1 MADNSSTGVSVKKFT
16 VFTLAIMNIVAVVS
30 LRGLP
35 AEAEYG
41 LSSVF
46 YYIFAAVVF
55 LIPVSLVAAEL
66 ATGWPEK
73 GGVFRWVGEAFG
85 PRWAFLAMFMLFIE
99 VSVWFPTAL
108 TFGAVSL
115 AFVGPDQTWDQALSS
130 NKLFVL
136 AVVLVIYWLATFIAF
151 RGVDAFSKVSK
162 WGGMIGTIIPAAA
175 LIVLGFSYLFS
186 DQPIHIELK
195 WDDILPDFTNFSNIV
210 LAASIFLFY
219 GGMEMNAI
227 HVKELDN
234 ASKSYPMAIAVAS
247 IGTVAIFVFGT
258 LAIGFI
264 IPQSDINLTQSLL
277 VAYHDL
283 FKWAGLGFLAPITAI
298 CLAIGVLAGIV
309 TWVAGPSSGLLTVAK
324 AGYLP
329 RFWQHTNKHDMATHI
344 MLFQAGIVSVLSVL
358 FVVMP
363 SVQAAYQILSQLTVI
378 LYLVMYLLMFAA
390 AIHLRF
396 TQPNRPRPYSV
407 PGGKGGMYL
416 VAGIGLFG
424 SMIAFIFSFIPP
436 NQISIGSPTTF
447 VFILIALTILFI
459 ILPFIIYAC
468 RKPHWKDEHADF
480 APFTWEIE
488 GTHPG
493 IPNESDTHTTHL
505 TKQHFQWLHKKRAEN
520 QVEIKGDQA

>member
-1 MADNSSTGVSVKKFT
+1 MADTSPPQTNSTKLT

-46 YYIFAAVVF
+46 YYVFAAVFF

-85 PRWAFLAMFMLFIE
+85 PKWAFLAMLMLFVE

-115 AFVGPDQTWDQALSS
+115 AFIGPDQTWDQALSA
-130 NKLFVL
+130 NKFFVL
-136 AVVLVIYWLATFIAF
+136 AVVLAIYWLATFIAF
-151 RGVDAFSKVSK
+151 RGVEAFSKVSK
-162 WGGMIGTIIPAAA
+162 WGGMIGTIIPSAVLA
-175 LIVLGFSYLFS
+175 LLGFAYLGG
-186 DQPIHIELK
+186 DQPVHIELT
-195 WDDILPDFTNFSNIV
+195 WSNVLPDFSNFSNIV

-219 GGMEMNAI
+219 AGMEMNAI

-234 ASKSYPMAIAVAS
+234 AAKTYPTAIAIAS
-247 IGTVAIFVFGT
+247 IGTVAIFILGT
-258 LAIGFI
+258 LAIGFV
-264 IPQSDINLTQSLL
+264 IPQSEINLTQSLL
-277 VAYHDL
+277 VAYYDI
-283 FKWAGLGFLAPITAI
+283 FKWAGIGFLAPVMAV

-309 TWVAGPSSGLLTVAK
+309 TWVGGPSSGLLMVAK

-344 MLFQAGIVSVLSVL
+344 MFLQGGLVSVLSIL

-363 SVQAAYQILSQLTVI
+363 SVQATYQILSQLTVI
-378 LYLVMYLLMFAA
+378 LYLIMYLLMFAA
-390 AIHLRF
+390 GIYLRF
-396 TQPNRPRPYSV
+396 SQPNRPRPYSI
-407 PGGKGGMYL
+407 PGGKNGMF
-416 VAGIGLFG
+416 VIGGIGFIG
-424 SMIAFIFSFIPP
+424 SLTAFLFSFIPP
-436 NQISIGSPTTF
+436 GQIAVGSPTTY
-447 VFILIALTILFI
+447 VLILIVATAFFVA
-459 ILPFIIYAC
+459 LPFFIYAV
-468 RKPHWKDEHADF
+468 RKPHWKDEQSDF

-488 GTHPG
+488 NTHPG
-493 IPNESDTHTTHL
+493 IPSASDAHTPQL
-505 TKQHFQWLHKKRAEN
+505 TKQHFKAPQQQKKSQHGAK
-520 QVEIKGDQA
+520 Q